1 MSDTTHAPGRGSR
14 ALAEPE
20 PGFCESHEVSRFR
33 FLAVDVGVSEDELR
47 GVLRRLIAT
56 KCGWA
61 TPRQLVKCSSCGNEF
76 ELSTRRARVHTVE
89 GSQARCPLCSRDLT
103 PGPSELKWL
112 TELPAEVREM
122 AVAAMSAL
130 AA

>member
-1 MSDTTHAPGRGSR
+1 MLPAVVVALSR
-14 ALAEPE
+14 ETGFSESYELTRFEMLAFE
-20 PGFCESHEVSRFR
+20 
-33 FLAVDVGVSEDELR
+33 VGVTEGELR
-47 GVLRRLIAT
+47 GVLRRLIAK

-61 TPRQLVKCSSCGNEF
+61 TPRQFVKCSSCGNEF
-76 ELSTRRARVHTVE
+76 ELSSRRARVHLVE

>member
-1 MSDTTHAPGRGSR
+1 MSDPAYAPGRGRR
-14 ALAEPE
+14 ALS
-20 PGFCESHEVSRFR
+20 GTWVFSESYEASRFEM
-33 FLAVDVGVSEDELR
+33 LALECAFTEDELR
-47 GVLRRLIAT
+47 GVLRRLIAK

-61 TPRQLVKCSSCGNEF
+61 TPRQLVRCSSWGNEF

-103 PGPSELKWL
+103 PGPSEIKWL
-112 TELPAEVREM
+112 TELPAEVRES
-122 AVAAMSAL
+122 AVAEMSAL

>member
-1 MSDTTHAPGRGSR
+1 MLPAVVVALSR
-14 ALAEPE
+14 E
-20 PGFCESHEVSRFR
+20 PGFSESYELTRFEM
-33 FLAVDVGVSEDELR
+33 LAFEVGVTEGELR
-47 GVLRRLIAT
+47 GVLRRLIAK

-61 TPRQLVKCSSCGNEF
+61 TPRQLVKCSSCGHEF
-76 ELSTRRARVHTVE
+76 ELSTRRARVHTVV

-103 PGPSELKWL
+103 PGPSEIKWL
-112 TELPAEVREM
+112 ATLPAEQLEA

>member
-1 MSDTTHAPGRGSR
+1 MLLAVKV
-14 ALAEPE
+14 ALSPNPE
-20 PGFCESHEVSRFR
+20 PGFWYEPTRLGMLAFEV
-33 FLAVDVGVSEDELR
+33 GISEDELR
-47 GVLRRLIAT
+47 GVLRRLIAK
-56 KCGWA
+56 KCAWA

-76 ELSTRRARVHTVE
+76 ELSTRRARVHLVE

-103 PGPSELKWL
+103 PGPSEIKWL

>member
-1 MSDTTHAPGRGSR
+1 M
-14 ALAEPE
+14 
-20 PGFCESHEVSRFR
+20 
-33 FLAVDVGVSEDELR
+33 
-47 GVLRRLIAT
+47 
-56 KCGWA
+56 
-61 TPRQLVKCSSCGNEF
+61 KCSSCGNEF
-76 ELSTRRARVHTVE
+76 ELSTRRARIHMVE

-112 TELPAEVREM
+112 TELPAEKLEA